1 LLSSPYPNPTLTRA
15 LRQGEAYF
23 RGVAAE
29 RFCVRNSGASA
40 VAEGVGDHALEYMTG
55 GTAVVLG
62 RTGKNFGAG
71 MSGGLAYVY
80 DPHGELPARCNA
92 DVAGALEPLPAEVCR
107 WSGLPHPTL
116 AYNAGAAAGR
126 GAPRRVAPRTGA
138 WLAARA
144 WGLVKRACAGAA
156 HHSFARGPAE
166 RGAAARAAAGQC
178 GPNPNPNQPTAAALT
193 RRTSRC

>member
-1 LLSSPYPNPTLTRA
+1 MRMKASQSQLADQTKPLRVWVA
-15 LRQGEAYF
+15 LGQGEAYF

-92 DVAGALEPLPAEVCR
+92 DVAGALEPLPAEVRR
-107 WSGLPHPTL
+107 WLRLSYPTL
-116 AYNAGAAAGR
+116 PSNAGAAAGR
-126 GAPRRVAPRTGA
+126 GAPRWAAPRAGA
-138 WLAARA
+138 WLAA
-144 WGLVKRACAGAA
+144 
-156 HHSFARGPAE
+156 
-166 RGAAARAAAGQC
+166 
-178 GPNPNPNQPTAAALT
+178 
-193 RRTSRC
+193 